1 MKKFLSLM
9 LVIVLVLSSA
19 VVAFAAEPQEGEKK
33 ERINIANEFN
43 EELHQIIDLRIEK
56 NDLNTEILTIKDG
69 MIDAKAEKDE
79 LSEAVK
85 EAVKGIREELK
96 GINGEVKALS
106 ESIRETKAAFKEA
119 IKAQDMDEAEALL
132 EQEIQCHETVN
143 DYLEDK
149 IALLNEI
156 LETVTE

>member
-1 MKKFLSLM
+1 M
-9 LVIVLVLSSA
+9 
-19 VVAFAAEPQEGEKK
+19 AFATS
-33 ERINIANEFN
+33 
-43 EELHQIIDLRIEK
+43 ELTADIE
-56 NDLNTEILTIKDG
+56 N
-69 MIDAKAEKDE
+69 
-79 LSEAVK
+79 EAVK